1 MVATRILV
9 VEDEN
14 VIREMMAEALSGA
27 GFGVDQAADAEM
39 AEALLEADG
48 YSLLVTDIHMP
59 GRYDGLD
66 LAERTHALKP
76 DMPILVVTGRPD
88 ALGRLD
94 GLGLQTSAL
103 IKPFR
108 LAELVTAVR
117 GLVGPDA
124 ADMRPL

>member
-1 MVATRILV
+1 MAATRILV
-9 VEDEN
+9 VEDER

-48 YSLLVTDIHMP
+48 YGLLVTDIHMP
-59 GRYDGLD
+59 GRYNGLD
-66 LAERTHALKP
+66 LAERMHAAKP

-88 ALGRLD
+88 ALGRVAGM
-94 GLGLQTSAL
+94 GLPMSAL

-108 LAELVTAVR
+108 LAELVSAVR
-117 GLVGPDA
+117 HLVESDA
-124 ADMRPL
+124 VDLRRA

>member
-27 GFGVDQAADAEM
+27 GFGVDQATDAEM

-48 YSLLVTDIHMP
+48 YGLLVTDIHMP

-66 LAERTHALKP
+66 LAERTHAAKP

-88 ALGRLD
+88 ALGRLE
-94 GLGLQTSAL
+94 GSNLQMSAL

-108 LAELVTAVR
+108 LAELVKAVR
-117 GLVGPDA
+117 TLVGPETPDL
-124 ADMRPL
+124 RPA